1 MNVTNEKVRCIYSDC
16 EDKKRMRA
24 KFKRGQLVV
33 NPTESYNLYFVL
45 EADYPKML
53 VYCIE
58 SLNEDKKGK
67 TLEVEQSDF
76 VKA

>member
-1 MNVTNEKVRCIYSDC
+1 M
-16 EDKKRMRA
+16 
-24 KFKRGQLVV
+24 KFKRGQLVI

-45 EADYPKML
+45 EADYPRML

-76 VKA
+76 MKA

>member
-1 MNVTNEKVRCIYSDC
+1 M
-16 EDKKRMRA
+16 

-33 NPTESYNLYFVL
+33 NPSEGYNLYYVL
-45 EADYPKML
+45 ESDYPLML

-58 SLNEDKKGK
+58 SLQIDSKGK
-67 TLEVEQSDF
+67 TTEVQQNDF

>member
-1 MNVTNEKVRCIYSDC
+1 MDNRLIVTNYLKGL
-16 EDKKRMRA
+16 KM

-33 NPTESYNLYFVL
+33 NPNEGYNLYFVM

-58 SLNEDKKGK
+58 SLQSNCKGK
-67 TLEVEQSDF
+67 MSEVQQKDF

>member
-1 MNVTNEKVRCIYSDC
+1 M
-16 EDKKRMRA
+16 

-33 NPTESYNLYFVL
+33 NPSEGYNLYYVL
-45 EADYPKML
+45 ESDYPVML

-58 SLNEDKKGK
+58 SLQMDCKGK
-67 TLEVEQSDF
+67 TTEVQQSNF

>member
-1 MNVTNEKVRCIYSDC
+1 M
-16 EDKKRMRA
+16 

-33 NPTESYNLYFVL
+33 NKNEGYNLYYVL
-45 EADYPKML
+45 ESDYPVML

-58 SLNEDKKGK
+58 SSQQAKEGK
-67 TLEVEQSDF
+67 TTEVQQNDF